1 MEKAKKSFLPAGVV
15 TAIFAVAL
23 ISGFFSVPFAV
34 AQEEKL
40 KQETAREEKVRGEHE
55 LGTMTVT
62 AQKQEENVQE
72 VPVSITVFNEQ
83 DIEDMKIESV
93 IDLADF
99 IPNLMI
105 YEPGGSGTNVPTT
118 RGITAS
124 IESLTVST
132 GLFVDGVC

>member
-1 MEKAKKSFLPAGVV
+1 MEKAKQRFSPTGVV
-15 TAIFAVAL
+15 AVVFAVAL
-23 ISGFFSVPFAV
+23 ISGFFSAPFAA
-34 AQEEKL
+34 AQEEN
-40 KQETAREEKVRGEHE
+40 ARGEHE

-72 VPVSITVFNEQ
+72 VPVSITVFDEQ

-105 YEPGGSGTNVPTT
+105 YQPGGSGTNVPTT

-132 GLFVDGVC
+132 GLFVDGARSHIKCQRI